1 MGRAKRA
8 PGVPPQ
14 RPILAVDIKTDPVL
28 AIGDPQVLFEGFYA
42 ILYPTRGYDVA
53 ADGQRFVM
61 LQDQEYPRQPV
72 THINVVLNWFEELK
86 RRVPN
91 N

>member
-1 MGRAKRA
+1 MGLTKRT

-28 AIGDPQVLFEGFYA
+28 AIGDPQVLFRGFYEVTD
-42 ILYPTRGYDVA
+42 LTRGYDVT

-61 LQDQEYPRQPV
+61 FQEQELPMQPV